1 LSSREALRA
10 LLSEPVPHE
19 IVAAAD
25 AARRESFGAR
35 STVSLVD
42 HLDPDGAWGTCPVT
56 GIVASDGFAADLEKV
71 SDRTT
76 DLVLLPAPGAS
87 LDDLASLWGQLPKPP
102 SGPAFAPTAQLGTTD
117 TWIAAIDASGAEDS
131 AALAH
136 FKGLQIVSDGIFP
149 VAHPV
154 RGSQARERWE
164 RFWRGAAAAGLRGH
178 ATVLYGPGH
187 DLDSVFAQLDAIT
200 DVQRDTGVFLSVAP
214 CIFQPDQLG
223 SEDALLTQ
231 ASLDLRVWSACRL
244 DDTGVEHVSLRY
256 ERSDLKSAHTA
267 LSCGVDDLIGHLYLG
282 DRDKKADTESFDLS
296 IVEMDRWLREVGLEL
311 SIRNGRFDTVSPS
324 EVLA

>member
-1 LSSREALRA
+1 LSSRETLRA

-25 AARRESFGAR
+25 ATRREHFGAR

-42 HLDPDGAWGTCPVT
+42 HLDSAGAWETCPLT
-56 GIVASDGFAADLEKV
+56 GFMAPGGFATDLEQV

-76 DLVLLPAPGAS
+76 DLVLLPVPGAS
-87 LDDLASLWGQLPKPP
+87 LDDLASLWGQLPPRP
-102 SGPAFAPTAQLGTTD
+102 AGPGFAPTAQLGTTD
-117 TWIAAIDASGAEDS
+117 TWIVAIDASGAEDA

-136 FKGLQIVSDGIFP
+136 FAGLQIVSDGVFP
-149 VAHPV
+149 SAHPV
-154 RGSQARERWE
+154 RGPQARERWE
-164 RFWRGAAAAGLRGH
+164 RFWRAAAAAGLRGH

-187 DLDSVFAQLDAIT
+187 DLDSVFKQLDVIT
-200 DVQRDTGVFLSVAP
+200 AVQRDTGVFLSVAP
-214 CIFQPDQLG
+214 CIFRPDQLG
-223 SEDALLTQ
+223 AEDALLTQ
-231 ASLDLRVWSACRL
+231 ASLDLRVWAACRL

-267 LSCGVDDLIGHLYLG
+267 LCCGVDDLIGHLYLG
-282 DRDKKADTESFDLS
+282 DRDKKTDTESVDLS
-296 IVEMDRWLREVGLEL
+296 VREMDRWLREAGLEL

-324 EVLA
+324 EVLT